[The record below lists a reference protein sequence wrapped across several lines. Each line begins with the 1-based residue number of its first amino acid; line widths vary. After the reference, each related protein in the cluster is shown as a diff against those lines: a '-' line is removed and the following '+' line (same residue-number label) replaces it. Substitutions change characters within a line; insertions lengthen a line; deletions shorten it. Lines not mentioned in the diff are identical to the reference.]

1 LIRELFVKNQG
12 FYKLNKVEYFI
23 LSTSIMIV
31 VADEGEKTKAEK
43 YILTSDCGYNAMEDK
58 GDGK

>member
-1 LIRELFVKNQG
+1 
-12 FYKLNKVEYFI
+12 
-23 LSTSIMIV
+23 MIV
-31 VADEGEKTKAEK
+31 VADEGKKTKAEK